1 VYDQGRDLRG
11 QPAIGDSWDCS
22 LALLRSFPNVLIS
35 QRTASFTE
43 EALSALSARL
53 ERYTRTLLSEGR
65 EDASIIT
72 DVTGDSDDE
81 TPSDVSVSSE
91 RAYGEAGEAASR
103 LLARMTPA
111 DDKALQAAAAASS
124 AAISSSTRDLEEP
137 SQKSQPPR
145 QEKIAIFSTSGY
157 VRAQLADLVR
167 AFPKSVWLETACEP
181 STAAM
186 CEGAGIC
193 VCVVYVGRGGC
204 WGVCV
209 CDRSVR
215 VQMLSVSSSTTMPA
229 LPL

>member
-1 VYDQGRDLRG
+1 MYDQGQDLRG
-11 QPAIGDSWDCS
+11 QPTIGDTLDCS

-72 DVTGDSDDE
+72 DVTVDSDDE

-103 LLARMTPA
+103 LLARMPAA
-111 DDKALQAAAAASS
+111 DDKALQAAAAA
-124 AAISSSTRDLEEP
+124 AAISSSTSDLGEP
-137 SQKSQPPR
+137 TQKGLPPR

-181 STAAM
+181 STAAL

-193 VCVVYVGRGGC
+193 VFVLC
-204 WGVCV
+204 
-209 CDRSVR
+209 
-215 VQMLSVSSSTTMPA
+215 M
-229 LPL
+229 